1 FRTEYRRRRAGVDAL
16 DVAILAPVGAAN
28 QRVVEDVLEQLGDDV
43 FLSRGPLARASL
55 RLAALPTAEARD
67 RIAWLIDNLASFESS
82 GIIYTLTVAA
92 AHDIARAFTA
102 AGHHVAAYTG
112 ATAPEERAELEQAL
126 KYNQVKALVA
136 TAALGMGFDNPDL
149 GFVVHFGA
157 PSSPVSYYQH
167 IGRAGRGT

>member
-1 FRTEYRRRRAGVDAL
+1 
-16 DVAILAPVGAAN
+16 
-28 QRVVEDVLEQLGDDV
+28 
-43 FLSRGPLARASL
+43 
-55 RLAALPTAEARD
+55 RD

-92 AHDIARAFTA
+92 AHDIARALTA

-112 ATAPEERAELEQAL
+112 ATAPEERVELEQEL

-136 TAALGMGFDNPDL
+136 ISALGMSFDKPDL

-167 IGRAGRGT
+167 IGRAGRGTEHAEAILLPGVEDQRIWEYFATASMPDARSAETVVAKTHIPRSVTSLSA